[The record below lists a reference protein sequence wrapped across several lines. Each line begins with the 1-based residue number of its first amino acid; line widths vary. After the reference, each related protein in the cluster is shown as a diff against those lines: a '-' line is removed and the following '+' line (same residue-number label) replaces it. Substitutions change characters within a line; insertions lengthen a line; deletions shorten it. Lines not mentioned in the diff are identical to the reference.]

1 MAHGLLDRVAQN
13 PFWFHWLRKLPEL
26 NYRETKSRIAAVRD
40 RLGEP
45 RVLDVGCG
53 TGEFAH
59 LFDPQSY
66 LGVDVSDAYVRF
78 AQRRKPQHRFECSD
92 MRAWESAGRTFS
104 LVLVNGILHHL
115 DDTTA
120 REVLGRA
127 VACGAPG
134 STVLVIEDVE
144 LPNAGLGTR
153 LVHRLDEGEHIRSR
167 DVWQELVGG
176 VIPIAESSSYVS
188 GVCPYLLMV
197 CPKP

>member
-45 RVLDVGCG
+45 SVLDVGSG
-53 TGEFAH
+53 TGEFAR
-59 LFDPQSY
+59 LFAPRSY
-66 LGVDVSDAYVRF
+66 VGVDVSDAYVRF
-78 AQRRKPQHRFECSD
+78 AQRRNPQHRFECSD
-92 MRAWESAGRTFS
+92 MRVWESAGRTFS

-127 VACGAPG
+127 VACGASG

-144 LPNAGLGTR
+144 LPNAGLATR
-153 LVHRLDEGEHIRSR
+153 LVHRMDEGEHIRSADEWR
-167 DVWQELVGG
+167 RLVEG
-176 VIPIAESSSYVS
+176 VIPIAESSTHVS
-188 GVCPYLLMV
+188 GLCPYFLMV
-197 CPKP
+197 CPKR